1 VRADVSVMTFSN
13 SSAAVGRPES
23 IFAQDLGRISAIL
36 ATVSDLGVSI
46 AIDAFG
52 TGYSSLAYLN
62 QLPANVVKI
71 DGAFVRDFERGGD
84 VRRPMIDRRISYTP
98 CCDPRGCPSLLRRLP
113 TCTHPA
119 SSCRTTCP
127 PGSDRPW
134 WRC

>member
-1 VRADVSVMTFSN
+1 MTFSN

-71 DGAFVRDFERGGD
+71 DGAFIRDFERGGD
-84 VRRPMIDRRISYTP
+84 AILGATIHAAAVCAAP
-98 CCDPRGCPSLLRRLP
+98 
-113 TCTHPA
+113 
-119 SSCRTTCP
+119 
-127 PGSDRPW
+127 
-134 WRC
+134 